1 MQQETNFITFNHSPL
16 YNIFSRRK
24 PEITI
29 KEIKKDEIVKEF
41 NEYLSSIGK
50 EYSIRMEE
58 VDDDKYVNETV
69 YFFPITLAEVIS
81 TIDVLK
87 ANKAAEHD
95 GIKSEILKNIK
106 EEIDESGDFPKLYK
120 IRVATPIFKS
130 GEKNYMDNYR

>member
-1 MQQETNFITFNHSPL
+1 
-16 YNIFSRRK
+16 
-24 PEITI
+24 
-29 KEIKKDEIVKEF
+29 
-41 NEYLSSIGK
+41 
-50 EYSIRMEE
+50 MEE

-120 IRVATPIFKS
+120 IRVVTPIFKS

>member
-106 EEIDESGDFPKLYK
+106 
-120 IRVATPIFKS
+120 
-130 GEKNYMDNYR
+130 